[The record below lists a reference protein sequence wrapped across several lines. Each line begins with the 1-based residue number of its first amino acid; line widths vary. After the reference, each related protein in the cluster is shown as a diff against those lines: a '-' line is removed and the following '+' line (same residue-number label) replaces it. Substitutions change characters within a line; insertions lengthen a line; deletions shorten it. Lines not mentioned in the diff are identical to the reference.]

1 MNISNLFVKD
11 KAFYKMVLTL
21 ALPVIMQNMIN
32 IGVNIMDTVMLGSY
46 GEVQISASSLAN
58 EFINIFQILC
68 MGMGGGTAVLTA
80 QYWGRG
86 EKEPLRQAVTIMV
99 RISMALATAFFL
111 LTLFF
116 PGQIMSIYTK
126 DPAVIEKGILYF
138 RISAPTYLLMGLSL
152 TLTIVLRSVRKVKIP
167 LYSAIVS
174 FFVNIFFNWVFIF
187 GKLGAPE
194 MQIEG
199 AALGTLIARVVET
212 AIICYYVLV
221 KDKEIG
227 LRVRELFTLRC
238 GGLVKTYFSYSLPVI
253 VSDLLLTLG
262 NNAVSIIM
270 GHIGTTFV
278 AANAI
283 ISTVVR
289 LSTVFNQ
296 GISSASSIMT
306 GNTIGAGEPDRAYN
320 EGKTF
325 MILSFLVGLL
335 AGGII
340 MGLSP
345 FIISLYNIE
354 EATVV
359 VAKQLMAAVAIMI
372 VFQAMQSVTTKGVL
386 RGGGDTR
393 FLLIADVLFLWVVSV
408 PMGYLS
414 GLVWGWNAFWVYIC
428 LKLDW
433 AIKSLWCLGRFKSR
447 KWIKNV

>member
-1 MNISNLFVKD
+1 MKLGSLFVTD
-11 KAFYKMVLTL
+11 KKFYKMVLTL

-46 GEVQISASSLAN
+46 GEVQISASSLGN
-58 EFINIFQILC
+58 EFINIFHILC

-80 QYWGRG
+80 QFWGRG
-86 EKEPLRQAVTIMV
+86 EKESLKQAVAIMV
-99 RISMALATAFFL
+99 RLSLAIATAFFF

-152 TLTIVLRSVRKVKIP
+152 TLTIVLRSVRKVQIP

-212 AIICYYVLV
+212 GIICFYVFV

-227 LRVRELFTLRC
+227 LKVRELFTLRC
-238 GGLVKTYFSYSLPVI
+238 GGLLKTYFSYSLPVI

-296 GISSASSIMT
+296 GISSASSVIT
-306 GNTIGAGEPDRAYN
+306 GNTIGAGEPERAYN

-325 MILSFLVGLL
+325 MVLSFLVGLL

-359 VAKQLMAAVAIMI
+359 VAKQLMAAVAIMV

-433 AIKSLWCLGRFKSR
+433 AIKSIWCLGRFKSK